1 MNEAEVQLLD
11 GTYLGTVKQLR
22 TLA

>member
-11 GTYLGTVKQLR
+11 GTYLGTVRQLR
-22 TLA
+22 MLA